1 MAPDVIMKQLILGLF
16 LALTAAAGL
25 NAQSDEPALRAQVH
39 YLQQVDVAIREGRL
53 TQAGQM
59 IALLEQSVSSTFADD
74 LRLLKAEFHI
84 AHMDVASASMA
95 LSNIENRER
104 NICRIDSAMGWV
116 AANQQAFDD
125 AIVALARATKN
136 CSDDAGAWNLLGLAF
151 LGKGET
157 MAARDAFGEAML
169 LEPDNAQ
176 LMNNDALAAL
186 QDGALD
192 TALHALN
199 RAAEKSPLNRAISAN
214 RNFVS
219 GIAGF
224 APVREKGESDADWS
238 AKLLLYAQGAKSAS
252 RKLQATA
259 LFSRAIL
266 MLDRFDEAVWSEV
279 KPAIGGSTK

>member
-1 MAPDVIMKQLILGLF
+1 
-16 LALTAAAGL
+16 
-25 NAQSDEPALRAQVH
+25 
-39 YLQQVDVAIREGRL
+39 
-53 TQAGQM
+53 
-59 IALLEQSVSSTFADD
+59 
-74 LRLLKAEFHI
+74 
-84 AHMDVASASMA
+84 
-95 LSNIENRER
+95 
-104 NICRIDSAMGWV
+104 
-116 AANQQAFDD
+116 
-125 AIVALARATKN
+125 
-136 CSDDAGAWNLLGLAF
+136 
-151 LGKGET
+151 